1 MIIIRPEQPQDEE
14 ALFQMY
20 RRACGRLHE
29 ARLLDTLRENRRLFL
44 SLAAWQE
51 NQAVGGVAFS
61 SASLALPVPEL
72 TLAALAPLAVLPA
85 QRRQGIG
92 STLVRLGLQRCRE
105 RQVDGVVVVG
115 DPAWWGKFGFV
126 AAAAYNWRGEP
137 PIPAPFW
144 LVQELR
150 PDALPK
156 TPSTIVLA
164 PELRE
169 FLAAWQEVLIL
180 PADPAPVHR
189 EP

>member
-1 MIIIRPEQPQDEE
+1 MIIIRPEQPRDEE
-14 ALFQMY
+14 VLFQMY
-20 RRACGRLHE
+20 RRAGGRLHE

-51 NQAVGGVAFS
+51 IQAVGGVAFS
-61 SASLALPVPEL
+61 PASLIPPMPEL
-72 TLAALAPLAVLPA
+72 ILVALAPLAVLPA

-115 DPAWWGKFGFV
+115 DPDWWGKFGFV
-126 AAAAYNWRGEP
+126 AAAAYNWRGELS
-137 PIPAPFW
+137 IPAPFW
-144 LVQELR
+144 LVQELQ

-164 PELRE
+164 PELQE
-169 FLAAWQEVLIL
+169 FLAARQEVLIP
-180 PADPAPVHR
+180 PADPGPVRR